1 MSAGDL
7 AAVLLGILAL
17 GLAAI
22 TVVVVM
28 RLLAVTDELTRTVET
43 VETELMPAV
52 EDLRRAAV
60 DARDEIERLDR
71 IIEGSE
77 LVADRVDAASRLAYT
92 AFSRPV
98 IKAMAVRAGTAEA
111 VRKMRGR

>member
-1 MSAGDL
+1 MTAADL
-7 AAVLLGILAL
+7 AAVLLGVVAL
-17 GLAAI
+17 GLAVV
-22 TVVVVM
+22 TVIALQ
-28 RLLAVTDELTRTVET
+28 RLLGVTRELTKAVET
-43 VETELMPAV
+43 VDQELLPAV
-52 EDLRRAAV
+52 EELRQAAV
-60 DARDEIERLDR
+60 EARDEVERLDR

-77 LVADRVDAASRLAYT
+77 LVADRVDAASKLAYS

>member
-1 MSAGDL
+1 MSAADL
-7 AAVLLGILAL
+7 AAVLVGILAL
-17 GLAAI
+17 AVAAV
-22 TVVVVM
+22 TVVVVH
-28 RLLAVTDELTRTVET
+28 RLLAVATELSRAVET
-43 VETELMPAV
+43 VDRELLPAV
-52 EDLRRAAV
+52 EELRRAAV
-60 DARDEIERLDR
+60 DARDEVERLDR

-77 LVADRVDAASRLAYT
+77 LVADRVDAASKIAYS